1 MSLNKTDILA
11 GLQCEKHLFLRKNHP
26 ERAKINDSPAALTGR
41 VVQEHARRVFPG
53 GVLVERHRRDVDP
66 LAQTRQ
72 LMEDPSIQTIFEAGF
87 RYQNDQEA
95 LEAFVDVLER
105 TKQGWVL
112 TEIKSGTRVQ
122 DKHIDDVTIQAL
134 ILARSGIPI
143 TRYNLMHI
151 NPDFRYQ
158 GDHDYSQLFLRENI
172 TDSVRAHLADIAS
185 RLSDLELLVS
195 AQEPVKQ
202 IGSHC
207 KNPFPCPFMRYCE
220 SIGPRYPVYG
230 LPNGADAARKLI
242 GQGIIDIR
250 DIPPDFLTSE
260 TQQRVR
266 NITIQGKAE
275 LLPEARHILTAL
287 EFPRYYLDFECMQ
300 FAIPIWK
307 DTRPYDQLP
316 FQWSCHVESAD
327 GTLMHAEFLDTSGDD
342 PRYAF
347 AQALL
352 DECGSQGPIIVYNQ
366 AFEKRIIRELARTFP
381 KLSRSLLALN
391 ERMFD
396 LLPVVRK
403 YYYHPDMKGSWSIKK
418 VLPCLVPEL
427 RYEALG
433 VVQDGTMAQAVY
445 LDIIHEGVS
454 EKRKDQ
460 LRLDLLA
467 YCGLDT
473 LAMVKIVE
481 KLQQIPESV

>member
-26 ERAKINDSPAALTGR
+26 ERAKINDSPAAVTGR
-41 VVQEHARRVFPG
+41 VVQEHARREFPD
-53 GVLVERHRRDVDP
+53 GVLVERHHRDVDP
-66 LAQTRQ
+66 LTQTRQ
-72 LMEDPSIQTIFEAGF
+72 LMQDSSIQTIFEAGF
-87 RYQNDQEA
+87 RYQDDQET
-95 LEAFVDVLER
+95 LEVFVDVMER

-158 GDHDYSQLFLRENI
+158 GDHDYSQLFLREDI

-266 NITIQGKAE
+266 NITIQGQAE
-275 LLPEARHILTAL
+275 LLPGAKQILAGI
-287 EFPRYYLDFECMQ
+287 EYPRYYLDFECIQ

-307 DTRPYDQLP
+307 NTRPYDQLP
-316 FQWSCHVESAD
+316 FQWSCHIESAD
-327 GTLMHAEFLDTSGDD
+327 GKLLHAEFLDVSGDD
-342 PRYAF
+342 PRRAF
-347 AQALL
+347 AKSLL
-352 DECGSQGPIIVYNQ
+352 EVCATQGPIIVYNQ
-366 AFEKRIIRELARTFP
+366 AFEKRIIRELARMFP
-381 KLSRSLLALN
+381 DLSDALYALN
-391 ERMFD
+391 ERIFD

-403 YYYHPDMKGSWSIKK
+403 NYYHPDMKGSWSIKK

-427 RYEALG
+427 RYESLG
-433 VVQDGTMAQAVY
+433 TVQDGTMAQAVY
-445 LDIIHEGVS
+445 LDIISGKRSGNEC
-454 EKRKDQ
+454 EKLKK
-460 LRLDLLA
+460 DLLA
-467 YCGLDT
+467 YCALDT
-473 LAMVKIVE
+473 LAMVRIVE
-481 KLQQIPESV
+481 KMIQ

>member
-1 MSLNKTDILA
+1 
-11 GLQCEKHLFLRKNHP
+11 
-26 ERAKINDSPAALTGR
+26 
-41 VVQEHARRVFPG
+41 
-53 GVLVERHRRDVDP
+53 
-66 LAQTRQ
+66 
-72 LMEDPSIQTIFEAGF
+72 
-87 RYQNDQEA
+87 
-95 LEAFVDVLER
+95 
-105 TKQGWVL
+105 
-112 TEIKSGTRVQ
+112 
-122 DKHIDDVTIQAL
+122 
-134 ILARSGIPI
+134 
-143 TRYNLMHI
+143 
-151 NPDFRYQ
+151 
-158 GDHDYSQLFLRENI
+158 
-172 TDSVRAHLADIAS
+172 
-185 RLSDLELLVS
+185 
-195 AQEPVKQ
+195 
-202 IGSHC
+202 
-207 KNPFPCPFMRYCE
+207 
-220 SIGPRYPVYG
+220 
-230 LPNGADAARKLI
+230 
-242 GQGIIDIR
+242 
-250 DIPPDFLTSE
+250 
-260 TQQRVR
+260 VR

-287 EFPRYYLDFECMQ
+287 EFPRYYLDFECIQ